1 MIMSSQKYKVDG
13 SGRLHGRIA
22 IVTGASSGMGR
33 GIALALARE
42 GAYVVCSDLTE
53 QCAQHGFEED
63 RAIPTH
69 TVITNNGGTSA
80 YTKCDMGNTKD
91 IFALIAF
98 TIEVRSRQSQTIFLS
113 RVSAK
118 VSSEILQ
125 A

>member
-1 MIMSSQKYKVDG
+1 MLLDFILNLIHPIMATPKYKVDG

-69 TVITNNGGTSA
+69 TVIANNGGTSA

-91 IFALIAF
+91 IFALIA
-98 TIEVRSRQSQTIFLS
+98 
-113 RVSAK
+113 
-118 VSSEILQ
+118 
-125 A
+125 